1 MDSRPENASQELAK
15 PTRIGPIP
23 RCWIEVN
30 CCQTACH
37 CAGLSCTPTTTSTT
51 RFTSSEATARMA
63 VRLADSRMPMMFSRP
78 RKATAAQ
85 AHGISQG
92 VTAGNAAEMYWKPDT
107 DEMAPVRK

>member
-1 MDSRPENASQELAK
+1 
-15 PTRIGPIP
+15 
-23 RCWIEVN
+23 
-30 CCQTACH
+30 
-37 CAGLSCTPTTTSTT
+37 
-51 RFTSSEATARMA
+51 MA

-85 AHGISQG
+85 AHGINQG